1 MSAIAAQQAEKCL
14 HVQVQATLYER
25 TMSAIAVQQAEKC
38 LHVQIQARQH
48 HPVRAGH
55 ARDSSPANKEA
66 LPGAPAFKE
75 PELAMQA

>member
-14 HVQVQATLYER
+14 HVQT
-25 TMSAIAVQQAEKC
+25 
-38 LHVQIQARQH
+38 QARQH

-55 ARDSSPANKEA
+55 ARDSSLANKEA